1 MLSQH
6 YQHVNIDL
14 VRQVIDLFD
23 WKKVFSNL
31 NVKRQGSLFNE
42 TIMNIFEDFI
52 PHETVTC
59 DDKDPPWITK
69 WMKTIL
75 KEKKKKHYSDITQ
88 RIIQASL
95 SEQLEDSLIQLKNLI
110 ESSKVKYLKKI
121 SSKLR
126 DLLVSAQDISFL
138 KRLLNEKKKSLYLPI
153 LHDNKFIVALK
164 EESKFFNAF
173 FED

>member
-31 NVKRQGSLFNE
+31 NVKRQVSLFNE

-75 KEKKKKHYSDITQ
+75 KEKK
-88 RIIQASL
+88 RNIIVILPKELSKQVSQNSL
-95 SEQLEDSLIQLKNLI
+95 KT
-110 ESSKVKYLKKI
+110 
-121 SSKLR
+121 
-126 DLLVSAQDISFL
+126 
-138 KRLLNEKKKSLYLPI
+138 
-153 LHDNKFIVALK
+153 H
-164 EESKFFNAF
+164 
-173 FED
+173 

>member
-75 KEKKKKHYSDITQ
+75 KEKK
-88 RIIQASL
+88 RNIIVILPKELSKQVSQNSL
-95 SEQLEDSLIQLKNLI
+95 KT
-110 ESSKVKYLKKI
+110 
-121 SSKLR
+121 
-126 DLLVSAQDISFL
+126 
-138 KRLLNEKKKSLYLPI
+138 
-153 LHDNKFIVALK
+153 H
-164 EESKFFNAF
+164 
-173 FED
+173 